1 MSIGDKIKAAQ
12 EESRRFDNVK
22 LGIGVPHNFHSV
34 PMAFFDSFITMETPP
49 FVYIRSSA
57 GQIEDMRNGLVRE
70 ALAAGCTHLIMMDTD
85 QVYHPRTIR
94 KLLSHK
100 LPIVGCLVYRRY
112 PPFDPLMFKGTQSK
126 YLNINTWREGE
137 LVKVDATGTGC
148 LLFDMKV
155 FKILPEPWF
164 KHILPGDGIEEEGED
179 FYFCRNAREA
189 GLEIYVDTSI
199 PCGHLSQMI
208 VNEGTYKLYSRMKE
222 AELKAMHKVEHGA
235 VVAVE

>member
-1 MSIGDKIKAAQ
+1 
-12 EESRRFDNVK
+12 
-22 LGIGVPHNFHSV
+22 
-34 PMAFFDSFITMETPP
+34 
-49 FVYIRSSA
+49 
-57 GQIEDMRNGLVRE
+57 
-70 ALAAGCTHLIMMDTD
+70 
-85 QVYHPRTIR
+85 
-94 KLLSHK
+94 
-100 LPIVGCLVYRRY
+100 
-112 PPFDPLMFKGTQSK
+112 MFKGTRSK
-126 YLNINTWREGE
+126 YLNISTWGDGE

-179 FYFCRNAREA
+179 FYFCRNARAA